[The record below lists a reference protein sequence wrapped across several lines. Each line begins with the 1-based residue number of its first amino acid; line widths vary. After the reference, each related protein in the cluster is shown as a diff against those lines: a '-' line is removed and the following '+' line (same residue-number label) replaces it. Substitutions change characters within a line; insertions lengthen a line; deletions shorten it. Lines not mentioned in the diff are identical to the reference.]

1 MKTKKAVDMSAYQKA
16 TMLMDRE
23 TSRAVAQVQML
34 KKLYAEAQKKAK
46 ASS

>member
-1 MKTKKAVDMSAYQKA
+1 MKTKKSNLSAYQKA

-34 KKLYAEAQKKAK
+34 KKLYAEIQKNSKVGP
-46 ASS
+46 